1 MTPSDSNVRT
11 VTHVTTNALP
21 LIINAPAGKTDICEW
36 LKDGKVE
43 LERALA
49 EHGAVLYRGFD
60 PIDAKTLGQL
70 VRGLSSQEFVG
81 TEESSP
87 RSQIDGNVYTSTNYR
102 SDQEIFPHNE
112 NSYKRSFPMKLFFY
126 CAKPSEVGGET
137 PVVDCRSVLKRLPPS
152 ITKRFLE
159 KNWMYVRNFGN
170 GIGVPWEEAFN
181 TTDRSIVEQYC
192 RDEDIQFEWIG
203 ADSLR
208 TRQVR
213 EPVLRHPLTGELSW
227 FNHITFFNIATLDE
241 RIRESLL
248 SICAIEDLPHNTYY
262 GDGTPIEASVM
273 EELQRAY
280 ISETVVW
287 QWGRGD
293 LVVIDN
299 LLTSHARKSYEG
311 ERSIMLAQADP
322 IARHALSVT
331 REEVDAAV
339 VIGDETFEEY
349 L

>member
-1 MTPSDSNVRT
+1 MPLVFNVRM
-11 VTHVTTNALP
+11 VTNVTKNALP
-21 LIINAPAGKTDICEW
+21 LIINAPAGNTDICEW
-36 LKDGKVE
+36 LKHEKVA
-43 LERALA
+43 LERVLA
-49 EHGAVLYRGFD
+49 KHGAVLYRGFD
-60 PIDAKTLGQL
+60 LIDAKKLGQL
-70 VRGLSSQEFVG
+70 VSGLSSQEFVG

-126 CAKPSEVGGET
+126 CEKPSEVGGET
-137 PVVDCRSVLKRLPPS
+137 PVVDCRSVLRRLDPS
-152 ITKRFLE
+152 IAKKFLE
-159 KNWMYVRNFGN
+159 KKWMYVRNFGN
-170 GIGVPWEEAFN
+170 GIGLPWEEAFN
-181 TTDRSIVEQYC
+181 TTDRSIVERYC

-203 ADSLR
+203 TDSLR

-213 EPVLRHPLTGELSW
+213 DPVLRHPLTGELSW

-248 SICAIEDLPHNTYY
+248 SICDIEDLPHNTYY

-280 ISETVVW
+280 RSETVVW
-287 QWGRGD
+287 KWERGD
-293 LVVIDN
+293 LIVIDN
-299 LLTSHARKSYEG
+299 LLTSHARKSYKG

-322 IARHALSVT
+322 IGRHNLTVSAEQLN
-331 REEVDAAV
+331 DAV

-349 L
+349 I

>member
-1 MTPSDSNVRT
+1 M
-11 VTHVTTNALP
+11 VTDVMKNALP
-21 LIINAPAGKTDICEW
+21 LIIKAPAANTDICEW
-36 LKDGKVE
+36 LKHGKAE

-60 PIDAKTLGQL
+60 LIDAKALGRL
-70 VRGLSSQEFVG
+70 VGALSSQEFVG

-87 RSQIDGNVYTSTNYR
+87 RSQIEGNVYTSTNYR

-137 PVVDCRSVLKRLPPS
+137 PIVDCRSVLKRLPPS
-152 ITKRFLE
+152 ITKKFHE
-159 KNWMYVRNFGN
+159 KKWMYVRNFGN
-170 GIGVPWEEAFN
+170 GIGIPWEEAFN
-181 TTDRSIVEQYC
+181 TTDRSVVEQYC

-203 ADSLR
+203 PDSLR

-213 EPVLRHPLTGELSW
+213 DPVLRHPVTGELSW

-248 SICAIEDLPHNTYY
+248 SICSIDDLPHNTYY

-280 ISETVVW
+280 MDETVVW
-287 QWGRGD
+287 KWERGD
-293 LVVIDN
+293 LIVIDN

-322 IARHALSVT
+322 IARHHLAVSSQELD
-331 REEVDAAV
+331 DAVA
-339 VIGDETFEEY
+339 IGDETFEEY
-349 L
+349 I

>member
-1 MTPSDSNVRT
+1 MTE
-11 VTHVTTNALP
+11 VTKNAFP
-21 LIINAPAGKTDICEW
+21 LIINAPAGNTDIREW
-36 LKDGKVE
+36 LKDGKAE

-49 EHGAVLYRGFD
+49 EHGAVLYRGFEL
-60 PIDAKTLGQL
+60 IDAKELGQL
-70 VRGLSSQEFVG
+70 VRNLSSREFVG

-87 RSQIDGNVYTSTNYR
+87 RSQIEGNVYTSTNYR

-137 PVVDCRSVLKRLPPS
+137 PVVDCRSVLKRLAPS
-152 ITKRFLE
+152 ITTKFLE
-159 KNWMYVRNFGN
+159 KKWMYVRNFGN
-170 GIGVPWEEAFN
+170 GIGIPWEEAFN
-181 TTDRSIVEQYC
+181 TTDRSVVEQYC

-203 ADSLR
+203 TESLR

-213 EPVLRHPLTGELSW
+213 EPVLRHPLTAELSW

-241 RIRESLL
+241 RIRDSLL
-248 SICAIEDLPHNTYY
+248 SICAVEDLPHNTYY

-280 ISETVVW
+280 LSETVVW
-287 QWGRGD
+287 KWERGD
-293 LVVIDN
+293 LIVVDN

-322 IARHALSVT
+322 IDRAALVVSPD
-331 REEVDAAV
+331 EWDASA
-339 VIGDETFEEY
+339 VIGDETIEEY

>member
-1 MTPSDSNVRT
+1 MVMD
-11 VTHVTTNALP
+11 VTKKKSLP
-21 LIINAPAGKTDICEW
+21 LIVNAPAGRTDICEW
-36 LKDGKVE
+36 LKDEKAP
-43 LERALA
+43 LEKGLA

-70 VRGLSSQEFVG
+70 VSRLSSQEFVG

-126 CAKPSEVGGET
+126 CAMPSEVGGET
-137 PVVDCRSVLKRLPPS
+137 PLVDCRSVLQRLDPL
-152 ITKRFLE
+152 IVKTFFERK
-159 KNWMYVRNFGN
+159 WMYVRNFGG
-170 GIGVPWEEAFN
+170 GIGVPWEEAFS
-181 TTDRSIVEQYC
+181 TTDRSVVEQYC
-192 RDEDIQFEWIG
+192 RDEDIQFEWTG
-203 ADSLR
+203 TDSLR

-213 EPVLRHPLTGELSW
+213 DPVLRHPLTGELSW

-248 SICAIEDLPHNTYY
+248 SICDIADLPHNTYY

-273 EELQRAY
+273 EALQRAY
-280 ISETVVW
+280 IAETVVW
-287 QWGRGD
+287 KWERGD
-293 LVVIDN
+293 LIVVDN

-322 IARHALSVT
+322 IARRDLSVSAQQL
-331 REEVDAAV
+331 DDV
-339 VIGDETFEEY
+339 VMIGDGTFDEY
-349 L
+349 I